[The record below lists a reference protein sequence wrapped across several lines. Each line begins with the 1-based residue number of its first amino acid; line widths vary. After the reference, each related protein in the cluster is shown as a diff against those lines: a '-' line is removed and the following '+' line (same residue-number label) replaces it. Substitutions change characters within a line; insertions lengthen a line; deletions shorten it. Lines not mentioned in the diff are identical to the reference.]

1 MDCRFQSLAGFR
13 IAHNCI
19 LYSRAEAPRFHK
31 QKFLGFRNPD
41 YNQIGRNSYLLTK
54 RNFVKFHK
62 TTHIHLKTITKTTI
76 TKHLSSH
83 VRESQIPESGK
94 ISLEES
100 RDPALSIE
108 IQNPS
113 STDKGWNPLPGIR
126 NSRRGFKNPR
136 LSCISLAR
144 GHSCLLSLDFRPP
157 VYNWENC
164 AMPLSKHYLQGVVL
178 QEISWFCRPLILSI
192 DTQG

>member
-1 MDCRFQSLAGFR
+1 M
-13 IAHNCI
+13 
-19 LYSRAEAPRFHK
+19 
-31 QKFLGFRNPD
+31 
-41 YNQIGRNSYLLTK
+41 GRKSYLLTK
-54 RNFVKFHK
+54 SNFVKFHK
-62 TTHIHLKTITKTTI
+62 TTHIHLKTITKATI

-100 RDPALSIE
+100 GILRFPLKSR
-108 IQNPS
+108 IQVPL
-113 STDKGWNPLPGIR
+113 TKGGTHSLESGIHGVD
-126 NSRRGFKNPR
+126 SRIQ
-136 LSCISLAR
+136 LSCISLAW
-144 GHSCLLSLDFRPP
+144 GHICLLLVDSRPP

-164 AMPLSKHYLQGVVL
+164 AMPLSKHYLQVVVL